1 MMEDDFYCSL
11 KLITGEE
18 IFSKVSATEENDTIL
33 LILSDPIIIT
43 EIKTKQGI
51 GYKIEPWMKT
61 TTDDMFIIDISRVLT
76 MTESYDDDMI
86 EMHQKYVNKKQNN
99 TLENDRHPNM
109 AKVTKQMGYINN
121 VNEAKLMLEKIY
133 NNS

>member
-1 MMEDDFYCSL
+1 MMEDDFYCAL

>member
-1 MMEDDFYCSL
+1 MEEDFYASI
-11 KLITGEE
+11 KLMTGEE
-18 IFSKVSATEENDTIL
+18 IFSKVAATEENNTTL

-61 TTDDMFIIDISRVLT
+61 TTDDMFIIDISNVLT
-76 MTESYDDDMI
+76 MTESYDEDI
-86 EMHQKYVNKKQNN
+86 ISMHQKYVHKKINSM
-99 TLENDRHPNM
+99 LENDKHPNM

-121 VNEAKLMLEKIY
+121 VDEAKLILEKIY
-133 NNS
+133 KES

>member
-61 TTDDMFIIDISRVLT
+61 TTDDMLIIDISRVLT

>member
-1 MMEDDFYCSL
+1 MEEDFYASI
-11 KLITGEE
+11 KLMTGEE
-18 IFSKVSATEENDTIL
+18 IFSKVAATEENNTTL

-61 TTDDMFIIDISRVLT
+61 TTDDMFIIDISNVLT
-76 MTESYDDDMI
+76 MTESYDEDI
-86 EMHQKYVNKKQNN
+86 ISMHQKYVHKKINN
-99 TLENDRHPNM
+99 MLENDKHPNM

-121 VNEAKLMLEKIY
+121 VDEAKLILEKIY
-133 NNS
+133 KES

>member
-1 MMEDDFYCSL
+1 MIEDDFYSSIKL
-11 KLITGEE
+11 KTGEE

-61 TTDDMFIIDISRVLT
+61 TTDDMFIIDISNVLT
-76 MTESYDDDMI
+76 MTESYDEDI
-86 EMHQKYVNKKQNN
+86 ISMHQKYVIKKQNN
-99 TLENDRHPNM
+99 TLHNNRHPNM
-109 AKVTKQMGYINN
+109 TKITKEMGYINN
-121 VNEAKLMLEKIY
+121 VNEAKLLLEKLF